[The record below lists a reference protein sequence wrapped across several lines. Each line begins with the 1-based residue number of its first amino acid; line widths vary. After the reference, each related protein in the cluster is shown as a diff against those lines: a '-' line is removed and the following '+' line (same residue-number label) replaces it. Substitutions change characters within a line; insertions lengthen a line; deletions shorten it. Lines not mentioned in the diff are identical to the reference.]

1 MGQQTNYI
9 NFREFINSWNKIYKD
24 LDNLDYAMFQLINYI
39 GYDLEQS
46 FFRNFDEKSDIQLNH
61 REICDLSFIIVDV
74 LEVYMRKHCL
84 SCPLKCYLDPEKQAN
99 LDQENI
105 PVLLKNFVEGNL
117 KSYINNNDCLRYELK
132 NHIIDLAVENYYKK
146 EKNIDITE
154 NLFEIWK
161 LNEFIE
167 THIVNYLIYNL
178 KEYLVEPDKPANDLF
193 DQIRMYDGL
202 FASNFKSFKETGF
215 DSIFES
221 GLTDN
226 EEPWMKEE
234 EIDENTIEDFIDLI
248 REDFKSKYIVEKH
261 SKCIHNFY
269 DYLQN
274 NHTIFNFEKVQSQ
287 HLDEYFLKHFIKAY
301 SSHDQLTINYY
312 FIIFRKFFKW
322 LDDEFNTE
330 LNDFFINFSYR
341 FKRDIIR
348 CMKISCQFLND
359 FDIVDEM
366 MDRIH
371 IEKEYESS
379 FELQMTSPIG
389 LLMLKDLKD
398 NKVYHRVQI
407 KTQFL
412 NNLSTGDILKVRLI
426 QQNGL
431 WKVHET
437 HTVYPKHSK
446 VYFL

>member
-1 MGQQTNYI
+1 MSQQTNYI

-39 GYDLEQS
+39 GYDLEKA
-46 FFRNFDEKSDIQLNH
+46 FFKNLDEHSAIQLNH

-99 LDQENI
+99 LSQENI
-105 PVLLKNFVEGNL
+105 PVMLKNFIDINQKNYV
-117 KSYINNNDCLRYELK
+117 NNNDCLRYELK
-132 NHIIDLAVENYYKK
+132 NHIVDLAVENYYKK

-154 NLFEIWK
+154 NLFDTWN
-161 LNEFIE
+161 LNDFIE
-167 THIVNYLIYNL
+167 SHMINYLIYNL
-178 KEYLVEPDKPANDLF
+178 KEYLLEPNKLANEFF

-202 FASNFKSFKETGF
+202 FTSNFRSFKETGF

-226 EEPWMKEE
+226 DEPWMKN
-234 EIDENTIEDFIDLI
+234 DELTESTIEDFINII
-248 REDFKSKYIVEKH
+248 REDFKSKYIVDKH
-261 SKCIHNFY
+261 SKCINHFY
-269 DYLQN
+269 NYLQN
-274 NHTIFNFEKVQSQ
+274 DHTIFSFANVQSQ
-287 HLDEYFLKHFIKAY
+287 HLDEYFLKHFIKSY

-322 LDDEFNTE
+322 LDDEFETE
-330 LNDFFINFSYR
+330 LNDFFLNFVYR

-348 CMKISCQFLND
+348 CMKLSFQFINE
-359 FDIVDEM
+359 FDVVDELFN
-366 MDRIH
+366 RIQ

-389 LLMLKDLKD
+389 LLMLKDLRD
-398 NKVYHRVQI
+398 NKVYYRVQI

-412 NNLSTGDILKVRLI
+412 SNLKEGDIIKVRLI
-426 QQNGL
+426 QQNGM
-431 WKVHET
+431 WKIHET
-437 HTVYPKHSK
+437 DSIFPKHSK